1 MSNKDFDQQVLEI
14 VKNIPAGR
22 ITTYKE
28 IAIVL
33 GNERLSRAVGQA
45 LKRNPYPIK
54 IPCHRVIHSDGTL
67 GGYSLGI
74 KRKKELLEREGIK
87 IIDNRVLDSERIIL
101 RSDKLR
107 A

>member
-1 MSNKDFDQQVLEI
+1 MSDKDFTQQVLEI

-28 IAIVL
+28 IAIFL
-33 GNERLSRAVGQA
+33 GNKRLSRAVGQA
-45 LKRNPYPIK
+45 LKRNPCPVE
-54 IPCHRVIHSDGTL
+54 IPCHRVVHSDGTL

-74 KRKKELLEREGIK
+74 KRKKELLENEGIE
-87 IIDNRVLDSERIIL
+87 IVDNKVVYREKIIL

-107 A
+107 V